1 VKDIVLYL
9 FFFLVLITLVG
20 HGIWVLIRTCIRA
33 LSSPREDESSSFSS
47 KCSVC
52 GSILA
57 LNSNYCGFCGG
68 KQGGQ
73 VRIPADL
80 DFIIRQLE
88 RLFSLGRIDQTTYN
102 TIMKAIEEDRARF
115 KQTQAV
121 QEQKLHEQE
130 VPQPSEVKPPR
141 PLFAA
146 EPPVPVA
153 PPIQAAASIQEQPFL
168 ERAPQER
175 LERGK
180 AFQEMAVRE
189 RIQDKVPERKELRPP
204 RTFAEVLASFMEERS
219 IKWGEVIGGLLII
232 GCSIALV
239 VSLWA
244 QITMFP
250 FRKFLVFTGMT
261 AGLFGLGFYSAHRW
275 KLPTTS
281 IGVLIISTLL
291 VPLNFL
297 AISAFPLNALPASM
311 LIELAALALFLF
323 FVYQAARVILPRC
336 EWLLVCAVVGP
347 SFTILV
353 AQHWTAPDAAMRQSM
368 LLGILPLVCYWVS
381 TGWVLRRLNNEKG
394 GDVSPAHQFSL
405 LGMAS
410 FSALLPFVLLIVNNA
425 SYAAALYAPVVT
437 FFGVP
442 SIVTGISNWRRPEGE
457 LSGGM
462 RTLATSVAFIG
473 ALASLSALLIA
484 WPVPVSLLFVSLI
497 NCAIC
502 YSLSFAF
509 KPLKLLHLAAIAH
522 LLLGYLIGINLAAEN
537 ISLWTEYTLHLLGAL
552 VSPVSAHSLAFFF
565 LFPAIVAEALRTR
578 EAKRASAAEAKPEAG
593 LDKYYAI
600 AAAAV
605 GALSLVLATIHGFG
619 RDGDPQRA
627 ALIYAFYSIAAFVI
641 AWRREAVIASW
652 IGSGLA
658 LLAVFQAMGFGFKD
672 VLSRYHPL
680 RLSLL
685 VSATVA
691 ALAAILVRGER
702 ARRLFRS
709 PLIATA
715 LFSTG
720 LATVGVLF
728 GGRIT
733 KFEMSAGMLWLAII
747 WALLAVFNRWR
758 GLFAVFQAA
767 LTLSVVFGTAA
778 MVDSRFANS
787 SAHDPLMLQA
797 QGIALAL
804 LGFAWVLVRLSL
816 RSYGYKYEANQAD
829 PPVAAKLLYP
839 PWPAVDHVTIAIAIL
854 LLLALSISSLLPFVG
869 SEFMKEA
876 AGAGSWLLAL
886 VLAIV
891 LVTGLWVRFTQIA
904 ILALIAITSCV
915 TMLMAGIWEPDN
927 SAGLAYYWLSSF
939 GFLIVSLPILFR
951 NQVSILCGYFGWPE
965 MKERSGGLAT
975 VARTETI
982 ILFVGPVLIMKLFTL
997 LAVIVEGRS
1006 DFTELGTMVSLVI
1019 PIIVIS
1025 LTFVGHAVRD
1035 RSTGFAISA
1044 SLMIN
1049 LAVTMG
1055 FLQSNTEPGWLMP
1068 VAHLNILT
1076 TSLTSLAWVAAM
1088 RLWLDSKAYCEGPFG
1103 RAPHHILASLSLSL
1117 SVIVGFAHLEAIVLN
1132 PGSLSGTALSGWIA
1146 LASLL
1151 LLMIACLWDPEYK
1164 YAIPGLLFSGLFV
1177 IFLLLIDLDGYNLS
1191 IASSILLATYGLAL
1205 SGLWRRRAVLIILA
1219 DGLKL
1224 PSRDSTKVRDWI
1236 MITIDLII
1244 AAIVVVSLISIFTFD
1259 SLSHRLI
1266 VAATALTLPLSIGL
1280 LAAGEEGKRLIKLAI
1295 NLGLLGIL
1303 IWSWAWIEPGM
1314 GTRNYLVAVA
1324 VIMSAVVIGFKL
1336 WALSFNSFA
1345 SEWRDS
1351 LRPEIPAIVGIG
1363 LISLVVLFSIDLQD
1377 YYNLGQVMMNR
1388 VVVLIVLATLIV
1400 LTLASIGLALLPGE
1414 DPLGLDKPGRERK
1427 KMGYVYAAEAFIVLG
1442 VMHARITIPELFGR
1456 LFQPFWPLIIMAL
1469 AFTGVALGEL
1479 FRRRGREVLAEPLG
1493 RTGFFLPL
1501 LPVLGFWVSDSRV
1514 PFTGLLLL
1522 VGLFYGILSVMR
1534 RSFFIGLLAAAA
1546 GNGGLWHFLDHIP
1559 ECGFS
1564 QHPQLWLI
1572 PAALSVLAAARV
1584 NRDNLTQEQM
1594 AGIRYASLMTIYISS
1609 TADIFINGVY
1619 NSPWLSL
1626 ILAVISVAG
1635 VITGLMLRVRAFL
1648 FMGTG
1653 FLLLAVMT
1661 MIWTALVNLG
1671 WSWLW
1676 YATGIAFGILII
1688 YAVAMFEKKR
1698 THMLNL
1704 LDQLK
1709 QWKA

>member
-1 VKDIVLYL
+1 VGDIILYL

-20 HGIWVLIRTCIRA
+20 HGIWVLIRTFIRA
-33 LSSPREDESSSFSS
+33 LSRPSADESSGFSS

-52 GSILA
+52 GSTLA
-57 LNSNYCGFCGG
+57 VNSNYCGFCGS
-68 KQGGQ
+68 KQGEN

-80 DFIIRQLE
+80 DFIVRQLE
-88 RLFSLGRIDQTTYN
+88 RLLSLGRIDQTTYN
-102 TIMKAIEEDRARF
+102 TIMKAIEEDRTRF
-115 KQTQAV
+115 KQPQTT
-121 QEQKLHEQE
+121 QEQQPNEQE
-130 VPQPSEVKPPR
+130 IPQPSEVNSPR

-146 EPPVPVA
+146 EPPPTVA
-153 PPIQAAASIQEQPFL
+153 PPITATTIQDQPVL

-180 AFQEMAVRE
+180 VFQETALRE
-189 RIQDKVPERKELRPP
+189 RIQDKVPERKLRPP
-204 RTFAEVLASFMEERS
+204 RTFTEVLASFMEERS

-250 FRKFLVFTGMT
+250 FRRFLVFTGMT
-261 AGLFGLGFYSAHRW
+261 AGLFGFGFYSAHRW

-281 IGVLIISTLL
+281 LGVLIIATLL

-297 AISAFPLNALPASM
+297 AISAFPLDGLPAPM

-323 FVYQAARVILPRC
+323 FVYQAARVILPGC

-347 SFTILV
+347 SFTILL
-353 AQHWTAPDAAMRQSM
+353 AQHWTASDDAMRQSM
-368 LLGILPLVCYWVS
+368 LLAIFPLVCYWVS

-394 GDVSPAHQFSL
+394 YDVPPAHQFSL
-405 LGMAS
+405 LGIAS
-410 FSALLPFVLLIVNNA
+410 FSALLPFVLLILNNA

-442 SIVTGISNWRRPEGE
+442 SIVIGITNWRKPAGE
-457 LSGGM
+457 LPGGM

-502 YSLSFAF
+502 YSLAFAF

-522 LLLGYLIGINLAAEN
+522 LLLGYLIGINLAAKN
-537 ISLWTEYTLHLLGAL
+537 IFLWSEYTLHLLASL

-565 LFPAIVAEALRTR
+565 LFLAIVAEALRTR
-578 EAKRASAAEAKPEAG
+578 DSRKTGAAEAKPEAG
-593 LDKYYAI
+593 LEQYYAI
-600 AAAAV
+600 AAAAI
-605 GALSLVLATIHGFG
+605 GALSLALVTIHGFG

-658 LLAVFQAMGFGFKD
+658 LLAVFQAMAFEFKGL
-672 VLSRYHPL
+672 LSPYHPV

-685 VSATVA
+685 VSAAIA
-691 ALAAILVRGER
+691 ALAAVLVRSEK
-702 ARRLFRS
+702 AQRLFRS

-715 LFSTG
+715 LFSSA
-720 LATVGVLF
+720 LATIGVLF

-733 KFEMSAGMLWLAII
+733 KSEMSAGMLWLAIS

-778 MVDSRFANS
+778 MVESRFAHS
-787 SAHDPLMLQA
+787 SAHDPQMLQA

-854 LLLALSISSLLPFVG
+854 LLISLSISSLLPLAG
-869 SEFMKEA
+869 SEFMNEA
-876 AGAGSWLLAL
+876 VGAGSWLLAL
-886 VLAIV
+886 ILAIV
-891 LVTGLWVRFTQIA
+891 LVTGLWVRFAQIA
-904 ILALIAITSCV
+904 ILALIAISSCV
-915 TMLMAGIWEPDN
+915 TMLMAGSWDPDN
-927 SAGLAYYWLSSF
+927 SGGSVYCWLASF
-939 GFLIVSLPILFR
+939 GFLIVSLPLLFR
-951 NQVSILCGYFGWPE
+951 NQVSLLCGSFGWPE
-965 MKERSGGLAT
+965 MKERSGGLASVT
-975 VARTETI
+975 RTETI

-997 LAVIVEGRS
+997 IVVIVDGRS

-1025 LTFVGHAVRD
+1025 LTFVGHAVRE
-1035 RSTGFAISA
+1035 RSTGYAISA
-1044 SLMIN
+1044 SLLIN

-1055 FLQSNTEPGWLMP
+1055 FLQGNTEPGWLMP
-1068 VAHLNILT
+1068 VAHLNIVT

-1088 RLWLDSKAYCEGPFG
+1088 RFWLDSGPYRKGRFG
-1103 RAPHHILASLSLSL
+1103 RAPHHILASISLALSL
-1117 SVIVGFAHLEAIVLN
+1117 IVGIAHLEAIIFN

-1146 LASLL
+1146 LASLS
-1151 LLMIACLWDPEYK
+1151 LLMITCLWDPEYK
-1164 YAIPGLLFSGLFV
+1164 YAIPGLLFSGLFI

-1191 IASSILLATYGLAL
+1191 ITASVLLATYGLAL
-1205 SGLWRRRAVLIILA
+1205 SVLWRRRDVLIILA

-1224 PSRDSTKVRDWI
+1224 PSRERKKVRDWI
-1236 MITIDLII
+1236 MITNDLVS
-1244 AAIVVVSLISIFTFD
+1244 AAIIVISLFSIFTFD

-1266 VAATALTLPLSIGL
+1266 VAATALTLPVSTGL
-1280 LAAGEEGKRLIKLAI
+1280 LGVGEESKRLIKLAI

-1303 IWSWAWIEPGM
+1303 IWSWACIEPGI

-1336 WALSFNSFA
+1336 WALRFNSFA

-1351 LRPEIPAIVGIG
+1351 LRPEIPAIAGIG
-1363 LISLVVLFSIDLQD
+1363 LISLVVLFVIDLQD
-1377 YYNLGQVMMNR
+1377 YYGLGRVMMGR
-1388 VVVLIVLATLIV
+1388 VAVLIVLATLIA

-1414 DPLGLDKPGRERK
+1414 DPFGLDKPGRERK
-1427 KMGYVYAAEAFIVLG
+1427 KMGYVYAAEVFIVLG
-1442 VMHARITIPELFGR
+1442 LMHARITMPELFGR
-1456 LFQPFWPLIIMAL
+1456 LFQPFWPLIVMGL

-1479 FRRRGREVLAEPLG
+1479 FRKRGREVLAEPLG
-1493 RTGFFLPL
+1493 RTGFILPL
-1501 LPVLGFWVSDSRV
+1501 LPVVGFWVSNSRV
-1514 PFTGLLLL
+1514 PFSGLLLL

-1534 RSFFIGLLAAAA
+1534 RSFLIGLLAAAA
-1546 GNGGLWHFLDHIP
+1546 GNGGLWHFFDGIQG
-1559 ECGFS
+1559 CGFF

-1572 PAALSVLAAARV
+1572 PVALSVLAAARV

-1619 NSPWLSL
+1619 DSPWLAL
-1626 ILAVISVAG
+1626 ILALISVTG
-1635 VITGLMLRVRAFL
+1635 VIAGLMLRVRAFL
-1648 FMGTG
+1648 YLGTG
-1653 FLLLAVMT
+1653 FLLLAVLT